1 MFKAKEICQQLGIKP
16 TKNKGQNF
24 LVNDKI
30 LDKII
35 EAAELM
41 SEDIVLEIGPGLGIL
56 TEVLAKK
63 VKKIVAIELDKKL
76 AAFLQEKFRQQ
87 KNIKIIQSDILKINL
102 EDLNLKPGN
111 YKLVANLPYQITGL
125 VLRKFLSQELKPIS
139 ITLMLQKEV
148 VERILEKNKKSAI
161 ISVITNFYGQPKII
175 QLVNKNNFWPV
186 PKVDSAILKI
196 NLFSKNKFNLNS
208 QEEDKFIKVVKTG
221 FSHPRKQVAS
231 NLARF
236 WPKENIILFLE
247 QIGLSTKIRAEDI
260 KIDNWYTI
268 YRYLYEGK

>member
-35 EAAELM
+35 EAAELKP
-41 SEDIVLEIGPGLGIL
+41 EDIVLEIGPGLGVL
-56 TEVLAKK
+56 TEALAQK

-76 AAFLQEKFRQQ
+76 AVFLQEKFRQQ
-87 KNIKIIQSDILKINL
+87 KNIKIIQGDILKINL
-102 EDLNLKPGN
+102 ENLNLKSGD

-125 VLRKFLSQELKPIS
+125 VLRKFLSQKLKPSS

-175 QLVNKNNFWPV
+175 QLVNKNNFWPM

-196 NLFSKNKFNLNS
+196 ELFPSNKFNLNS
-208 QEEDKFIKVVKTG
+208 QEEDNFIKVIKTG

-236 WPKENIILFLE
+236 WPKENIISFLE
-247 QIGLSTKIRAEDI
+247 EIGLSAKIRAEDI
-260 KIDNWYTI
+260 KIDSWYTI
-268 YRYLYEGK
+268 YRYLYEG